1 MYPISDAL
9 KQLFLDGN
17 KKCCKLTLNN
27 ATTENFV
34 ITEADILSDS
44 LTIDRYC
51 SSGNKIEVGSA
62 IAAELTL
69 TLLNNNDKFSGITF
83 EGADVGVEIGFR
95 DVDNGFIPCG
105 KFTVDEPPRN
115 SSHIK
120 LKALDYMM
128 RFDRKVDFTKISFPI
143 SVKNLLVGI
152 CGLCEVDISPEIN
165 LDSLPNID
173 QAVKAPSSTDLIY
186 RQLLQWIA
194 QLTGTCAFMDWEGKL
209 RLSWFA
215 SSSVTLDPTNRYIGG
230 SVDEN
235 DITITG
241 VTIKS
246 QNSTVTSGNSTYPL
260 VIENNQLLYSEE
272 EAYLQSI
279 ADNIF
284 NSVGTLTY
292 RPFKCNA
299 IPMPF
304 LYPLDI
310 VSYRETN
317 RNVVQTVITNHN
329 FGVNI
334 ASALSA
340 IGETAVKNNYS
351 TAKGLTKNEVDAAI
365 KEALKDVDTKAEHVH
380 LKYSPYEN
388 GVDTNGNA
396 SMTDKPT
403 ADTEYLGVCAINSTE
418 APKTPSSYK
427 WAKIRGADGYTPV
440 KDKDY
445 FDGDDGE
452 PGRGVVSVETQY
464 FRSTSSTAL
473 TGGSWSSDMPEWV
486 EGTYLWKREVTT
498 YENPSG
504 KSEGTPV
511 LDTSWNI
518 LSGLKKDVSVTEAA
532 SKELNETL
540 ANALGLH
547 VTEYPVGTSKIR
559 YYHSNPS
566 LTDSKSG
573 DTILVFN
580 AKGFG
585 VCTTGWN
592 GGNPVF
598 QNGAEFEKGKA
609 VWNILAANKISA
621 DLIETGSIKSLPS
634 AKVQTEINLNDGTY
648 TSTSGNTKVTIQGG
662 EVDKESGAETTPAG
676 ILLDNLSDGSTIRFS
691 VSGIQFMS
699 QEYVKAYT
707 TYAIA
712 LALDIVLGTNNAPA
726 LKPED
731 PYFSSVKERDIK
743 TTNIHC
749 KNIYI
754 SVSDGEEE
762 SLLDALSM
770 MSEQVNLLSESLT
783 ALQEKYLALEE
794 ALGQQH
800 EHTPATAVRENVVS
814 PTCTAQGSYDE
825 VVYCSSCGE
834 KLSITKKYT
843 SALGHNYTSVVTPP
857 TSTSGGYTTHTCQTC
872 GSSYTDNYTDAIKYL
887 TATIYSSGAG
897 SGDVVRIAKNTS
909 GEDWGKNQFS
919 VGDKFCFYAEANS
932 GKVISSVQV
941 TSKGV
946 VTTYSAKDLEDV
958 DALTVART
966 KLTYPYNLMTVTSA
980 LLGTSISMT
989 VLFEEPPAS
998 ELTISAG
1005 ETKTVNVAQCVH
1017 SGNGDN
1023 VLMSDFTLVKFVP
1036 TVSGT
1041 YQFEV
1046 TNSTGTDTCGRLYD
1060 ATKTKILA
1068 ADDDSGTG
1076 SHFLFT
1082 YECKAGTI
1090 YYVAVKFYSSSIESG
1105 TADLRVTLLS
1115 SGGGSSG
1122 GGSTPT
1128 YAEDTIVDGVLYIGT
1143 ETSAI
1148 STLEGFK
1155 GRTDFTSV
1163 VIPGSISTIGIRVF
1177 QNCSNLETVIIENG
1191 VPYISQQMFENC
1203 TKLSSITI
1211 PVTVTKTGYYS
1222 FYGCSNLQDVYY
1234 EGSLTQWSEIVDYSG
1249 NTPLTNATIHYNS

>member
-1 MYPISDAL
+1 MYPVSEAL

-95 DVDNGFIPCG
+95 DVENGFIPCG

-173 QAVKAPSSTDLIY
+173 QTVKAPSSTDLIY

-215 SSSVTLDPTNRYIGG
+215 SSPVTLDPTNRYVGG

-272 EAYLQSI
+272 KTYLQSI

-317 RNVVQTVITNHN
+317 GNVVQTVITNHN

-351 TAKGLTKNEVDAAI
+351 AAKGLTKNEVDAAI
-365 KEALKDVDTKAEHVH
+365 KEALKDVDAKAEHVH
-380 LKYSPYEN
+380 LKFSPYEN
-388 GVDTNGNA
+388 GVDVNGNA
-396 SMTDKPT
+396 VMTDNPT
-403 ADTEYLGVCAINSTE
+403 ADTEYLGVCATNSTE

-427 WAKIRGADGYTPV
+427 WAKIRGADGTNG
-440 KDKDY
+440 KDGKD
-445 FDGDDGE
+445 GQDGE
-452 PGRGVVSVETQY
+452 NGKDGQDGNDGRGVSKVETEY
-464 FRSTSSTAL
+464 RLSTS
-473 TGGSWSSDMPEWV
+473 
-486 EGTYLWKREVTT
+486 
-498 YENPSG
+498 
-504 KSEGTPV
+504 
-511 LDTSWNI
+511 DTS
-518 LSGLKKDVSVTEAA
+518 LSSGYTWGTDAPTWQDGLFLWTRLATTFTDNTTEYSDPVVDASWKKTSVVDAA

-566 LTDSKSG
+566 LTSSKSG

-621 DLIETGSIKSLPS
+621 DLIEAGVLSSHSNSDL
-634 AKVQTEINLNDGTY
+634 QTKLDLAT
-648 TSTSGNTKVTIQGG
+648 
-662 EVDKESGAETTPAG
+662 G
-676 ILLDNLSDGSTIRFS
+676 ILRFIFS
-691 VSGIQFMS
+691 EGQVTAKGFTVGNEADLTAEENEELKWVSLNRWPGVHMNMATP
-699 QEYVKAYT
+699 ERNVCAYYT
-707 TYAIA
+707 PYGLMVGESSYIEAIATYAIQRFKYECGK
-712 LALDIVLGTNNAPA
+712 GTEP
-726 LKPED
+726 LPLPDYLVSEVGPD
-731 PYFSSVKERDIK
+731 
-743 TTNIHC
+743 
-749 KNIYI
+749 YI
-754 SVSDGEEE
+754 SSKEVLCSNLVYLSSAGREKKLKDLDSNVLSLSAECE
-762 SLLDALSM
+762 SLRT
-770 MSEQVNLLSESLT
+770 SLT
-783 ALQEKYLALEE
+783 LLQQKYAELLEE
-794 ALGQQH
+794 IGKTC
-800 EHTPATAVRENVVS
+800 EHPNTEIRHENVVGA
-814 PTCTAQGSYDE
+814 TCTAQGSYDE
-825 VVYCSSCGE
+825 VVYCSTCGE
-834 KLSITKKYT
+834 ELSRTKKYT

-872 GSSYTDNYTDAIKYL
+872 GSSYTDNYTDAIKYF

-932 GKVISSVQV
+932 GKVISSVQI
-941 TSKGV
+941 TSNGV

-958 DALTVART
+958 GALTVART

-980 LLGTSISMT
+980 LLGTSISMK

-998 ELTISAG
+998 ELTIRAG
-1005 ETKTVNVAQCVH
+1005 ETKTVNVEQCVNG
-1017 SGNGDN
+1017 GNGDN

-1060 ATKTKILA
+1060 SNDSTKAQTLA
-1068 ADDDSGTG
+1068 QDDDAGTG
-1076 SHFLFT
+1076 NHFLFT
-1082 YECKAGTI
+1082 YDCEADAA
-1090 YYVAVKFYSSSIESG
+1090 YYIAVKFYGSGIASG
-1105 TADLRVTLLS
+1105 TADLLVTLVS
-1115 SGGGSSG
+1115 SGGSSG
-1122 GGSTPT
+1122 GGSTET
-1128 YAEDTIVDGVLYIGT
+1128 KDIVIKCGGSTGGT
-1143 ETSAI
+1143 TEI
-1148 STLEGFK
+1148 K
-1155 GRTDFTSV
+1155 R
-1163 VIPGSISTIGIRVF
+1163 
-1177 QNCSNLETVIIENG
+1177 NG
-1191 VPYISQQMFENC
+1191 VVVHDSGDTYSDTFNYGEEVTLTAKFGGDNLYTFNDWEDDETGRILSTSNPYTF
-1203 TKLSSITI
+1203 
-1211 PVTVTKTGYYS
+1211 TV
-1222 FYGCSNLQDVYY
+1222 
-1234 EGSLTQWSEIVDYSG
+1234 GSDAPNKICMGLR
-1249 NTPLTNATIHYNS
+1249 LA

>member
-152 CGLCEVDISPEIN
+152 CGLCEVEISDEID

-173 QAVKAPSSTDLIY
+173 QTVKAPSSTDLIY

-317 RNVVQTVITNHN
+317 GNVVQTVITNHN

-365 KEALKDVDTKAEHVH
+365 KEALKDVDAKAEHVY

-388 GVDTNGNA
+388 GVDVNGNA
-396 SMTDKPT
+396 VMTDNPT
-403 ADTEYLGVCAINSTE
+403 ADTEYLGVCATNSTE

-559 YYHSNPS
+559 YYHSNPI
-566 LTDSKSG
+566 LENSKTG

-598 QNGAEFEKGKA
+598 QNGTEFEKGKA

-621 DLIETGSIKSLPS
+621 DLIEAGVLSSHSNSDL
-634 AKVQTEINLNDGTY
+634 QTKLDL
-648 TSTSGNTKVTIQGG
+648 
-662 EVDKESGAETTPAG
+662 TTG
-676 ILLDNLSDGSTIRFS
+676 ILRFIFS
-691 VSGIQFMS
+691 EGQVTAKGFTVGNEADLTAEENEELKWVSLNRWPGVHMNMATP
-699 QEYVKAYT
+699 ERNVCAYYT
-707 TYAIA
+707 PYGLMVGESSYIEAIATYAIQRFKYECGK
-712 LALDIVLGTNNAPA
+712 GTEP
-726 LKPED
+726 LPLPDYLVSEVGPD
-731 PYFSSVKERDIK
+731 
-743 TTNIHC
+743 
-749 KNIYI
+749 YI
-754 SVSDGEEE
+754 SSKEVLCSNLVYLSSAGREKKLKDLDSNVLSLSAECE
-762 SLLDALSM
+762 SLRT
-770 MSEQVNLLSESLT
+770 SLT
-783 ALQEKYLALEE
+783 LLQQKYAELLEE
-794 ALGQQH
+794 IGKTC
-800 EHTPATAVRENVVS
+800 EHPNTEIRHENVVGA
-814 PTCTAQGSYDE
+814 TCTAQGSYDE
-825 VVYCSSCGE
+825 VVYCSTCGE
-834 KLSITKKYT
+834 ELSRTKKYT

-857 TSTSGGYTTHTCQTC
+857 TSTNGGYTTHTCQTC
-872 GSSYTDNYTDAIKYL
+872 GSSYTDNYTDAIKYF

-897 SGDVVRIAKNTS
+897 SGDIVRIAKNTS

-941 TSKGV
+941 TSNGV

-958 DALTVART
+958 GALTVART

-1005 ETKTVNVAQCVH
+1005 ETKTVNVAQCTNNGG
-1017 SGNGDN
+1017 GNAK
-1023 VLMSDFTLVKFVP
+1023 LSDFTLVKFVP

-1041 YQFEV
+1041 YQFEAV
-1046 TNSTGTDTCGRLYD
+1046 SSTSNEGGNTYGRLYNS
-1060 ATKTKILA
+1060 AKSSPLA
-1068 ADDDSGTG
+1068 EDDENGNG
-1076 SHFLFT
+1076 SNFLFT
-1082 YECKAGTI
+1082 YECTAGTT
-1090 YYVAVKFYSSSIESG
+1090 YYLAVKFYYASAVSG

-1122 GGSTPT
+1122 GGSTETHTMMIYAMNSAT
-1128 YAEDTIVDGVLYIGT
+1128 YGKQGT
-1143 ETSAI
+1143 
-1148 STLEGFK
+1148 L
-1155 GRTDFTSV
+1155 
-1163 VIPGSISTIGIRVF
+1163 
-1177 QNCSNLETVIIENG
+1177 TVKCNG
-1191 VPYISQQMFENC
+1191 VDVTREDLTYTFNEGDEVTLAATPYSGFRVQGFYDDSGWISYDDIYTFTVGDSTPNTIEC
-1203 TKLSSITI
+1203 YFTKL
-1211 PVTVTKTGYYS
+1211 
-1222 FYGCSNLQDVYY
+1222 
-1234 EGSLTQWSEIVDYSG
+1234 
-1249 NTPLTNATIHYNS
+1249 